1 MQEKNKASERTKRR
15 LRTAFCQL
23 LNENNYRH
31 ISVKDLTDAADM
43 SRAAF
48 YLHFSSMAEFMLYC
62 KNHIIDEF
70 CKQLIFFIEH
80 KDNLDEVCRKSNL
93 IISGTD
99 RQLFLQYRKQEIYF
113 QEAPDYNAVK
123 PHFVSFFDDRF
134 SEGFSEKN
142 SLKFDF
148 FVRAYTITFMG
159 IFDEYSREKSVKE
172 LGYTFF
178 VWDKLFPDY
187 KL

>member
-1 MQEKNKASERTKRR
+1 MCSLQIKY
-15 LRTAFCQL
+15 TAYVF
-23 LNENNYRH
+23 
-31 ISVKDLTDAADM
+31 
-43 SRAAF
+43 
-48 YLHFSSMAEFMLYC
+48 
-62 KNHIIDEF
+62 F
-70 CKQLIFFIEH
+70 CKVRTVIFCRIFFSRNADNFGLKKKSICYILIFGKLIQRVY
-80 KDNLDEVCRKSNL
+80 VCRKSNL

-113 QEAPDYNAVK
+113 QEDPDYNAVK
-123 PHFVSFFDDRF
+123 PHFVSFFNDRF

-148 FVRAYTITFMG
+148 FVRAYTITFMEV
-159 IFDEYSREKSVKE
+159 FDEYSREKSVKE

-178 VWDKLFPDY
+178 VWDKLFFDH